1 LGSHTNNTLE
11 DDDDYIFI
19 PHSIMVLACILFPL
33 NSLGSHHMGFSIPEY
48 RFLYQQHITARL
60 LDLLHNVQDVCPLF
74 L

>member
-1 LGSHTNNTLE
+1 MLE
-11 DDDDYIFI
+11 DDDEYILI
-19 PHSIMVLACILFPL
+19 PHSTMVLVCIIFPP
-33 NSLGSHHMGFSIPEY
+33 NSLGSQYVGFSIPEY